1 MAGRGSCRR
10 RLRGGAVR
18 LRPRRD
24 FRRVAGDQGGLF
36 AQPLDGPGG
45 DELGHAGRPGGLAR
59 RRRAERWDRPQ
70 AHAAARWRAV
80 HFRSCRAV
88 VGVRRGDP
96 CRGPIHRWHR
106 RRRGRRRGA
115 ALCGRIGAGEPARPF
130 HLQLSARD
138 HSRHLPGLSGQ
149 RPTRRRRA
157 VGERRLANDARSRR
171 RAGAGA
177 LPDRPGRAGIV
188 ALADDD
194 GPPRRRRSG
203 LAQGGTRC
211 RRQAR
216 IWMRSSRRCGRTGR
230 PPRGA
235 RFSIGNGVAR

>member
-1 MAGRGSCRR
+1 MRWASYDDGVARGRGRCFGQFGFGQYESDRAGVRRPRDDAMAGRGSRRR

-59 RRRAERWDRPQ
+59 RRRAQRWDRPQ
-70 AHAAARWRAV
+70 AHAAACWRAV
-80 HFRSCRAV
+80 HFRSCLAV

-130 HLQLSARD
+130 HLQLSAGD

-157 VGERRLANDARSRR
+157 VG
-171 RAGAGA
+171 
-177 LPDRPGRAGIV
+177 
-188 ALADDD
+188 
-194 GPPRRRRSG
+194 
-203 LAQGGTRC
+203 
-211 RRQAR
+211 
-216 IWMRSSRRCGRTGR
+216 
-230 PPRGA
+230 
-235 RFSIGNGVAR
+235 